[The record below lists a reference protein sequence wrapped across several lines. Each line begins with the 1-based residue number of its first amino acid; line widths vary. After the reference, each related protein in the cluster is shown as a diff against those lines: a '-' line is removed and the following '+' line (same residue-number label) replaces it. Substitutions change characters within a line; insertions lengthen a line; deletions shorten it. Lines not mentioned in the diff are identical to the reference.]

1 MSKVVLGALC
11 GWWCWYAMWY
21 CRLRH
26 RGPDWSGL
34 FVDEEAGCYLS
45 HERLA
50 IIDPTSGDQPLYN
63 GSKNIVVAVRTTY
76 FFPPPLIVHNDS
88 GSRLVLYRSS
98 SDGSTIVTLD
108 SDDDDV
114 GFCGFW
120 VFWGFLFWNCH
131 YCNRLMERFTT
142 TRLWRN
148 QWRSTTTIPT
158 AIVKLLPIW

>member
-1 MSKVVLGALC
+1 
-11 GWWCWYAMWY
+11 MWY

-120 VFWGFLFWNCH
+120 VFWGFLF
-131 YCNRLMERFTT
+131 
-142 TRLWRN
+142 
-148 QWRSTTTIPT
+148 
-158 AIVKLLPIW
+158 